1 MIALTVKFGMIVL
14 TQNKTIDMPL
24 SNRRAGLKLVGAHFT
39 PQVYQYIT
47 LYSIA
52 KRTSKTGIVRKLVHD
67 WMGRQRLENSETKL
81 ISEII
86 SRAKQD
92 WEVYQK
98 LYPDRTLSQYKDKL
112 KSDLQTK
119 KVNENY
125 IKRIITGI

>member
-1 MIALTVKFGMIVL
+1 
-14 TQNKTIDMPL
+14 
-24 SNRRAGLKLVGAHFT
+24 
-39 PQVYQYIT
+39 
-47 LYSIA
+47 
-52 KRTSKTGIVRKLVHD
+52 
-67 WMGRQRLENSETKL
+67 MGRQRLENSETKL